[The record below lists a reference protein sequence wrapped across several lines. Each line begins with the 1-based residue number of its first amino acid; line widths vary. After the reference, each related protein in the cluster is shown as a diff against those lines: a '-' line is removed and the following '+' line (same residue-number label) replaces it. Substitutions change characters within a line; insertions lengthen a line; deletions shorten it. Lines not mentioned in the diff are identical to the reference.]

1 MIVAIVVM
9 VVIILLKIVVIGIR
23 IPITVNIRELGAL
36 GLGLRFVMVYAP
48 YCLLEGIRQQS
59 LLGSTRSAPIGGHA

>member
-9 VVIILLKIVVIGIR
+9 VVIILLRIVVIGIR
-23 IPITVNIRELGAL
+23 IPNHSEYQRAWGFGVGVKVCE
-36 GLGLRFVMVYAP
+36 VYAP

-59 LLGSTRSAPIGGHA
+59 LVGSTRSAPIGGHA